1 MKNQKF
7 PKETKTK
14 EITVYNTQKDT
25 SFRSFIEN
33 SESKD
38 TLKRIKKSNNENHRK
53 EESNFEEEKKKK
65 EEKEDMK
72 FLEQFYKK
80 LPKENYSE
88 YFDDIY
94 IQFFLIEENNL
105 NDFDKAVKILEKYY
119 IRKENEITKKYRD
132 KINKDIIED
141 FNINSIKIYFDF
153 NNLYEKLKNNDYK
166 DNKENFIN
174 VFE

>member
-80 LPKENYSE
+80 LP
-88 YFDDIY
+88 
-94 IQFFLIEENNL
+94 
-105 NDFDKAVKILEKYY
+105 
-119 IRKENEITKKYRD
+119 
-132 KINKDIIED
+132 
-141 FNINSIKIYFDF
+141 
-153 NNLYEKLKNNDYK
+153 
-166 DNKENFIN
+166 
-174 VFE
+174 